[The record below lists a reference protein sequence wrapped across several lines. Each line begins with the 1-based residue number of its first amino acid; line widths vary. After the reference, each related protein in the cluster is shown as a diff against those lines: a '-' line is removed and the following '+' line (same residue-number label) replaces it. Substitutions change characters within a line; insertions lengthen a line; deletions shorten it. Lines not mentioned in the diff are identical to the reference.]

1 MRTTVGQNAPF
12 RFICRIKQIAPSLP
26 HSTTFVR
33 VGFSL
38 FTFLLLVFIPS
49 LTFARAGRAA
59 PRYDALRKQR
69 EGRAHGLSRFC
80 ANLP

>member
-1 MRTTVGQNAPF
+1 MQVLPIRVAVGQNAPF
-12 RFICRIKQIAPSLP
+12 RFIRRIRQTTPSLP
-26 HSTTFVR
+26 RSIAVMCIE
-33 VGFSL
+33 FS
-38 FTFLLLVFIPS
+38 FTFM
-49 LTFARAGRAA
+49 RAGREA

>member
-26 HSTTFVR
+26 HSMAVVR
-33 VGFSL
+33 IESIP
-38 FTFLLLVFIPS
+38 FTFLLFVFIPS
-49 LTFARAGRAA
+49 LTFARAGREA

-80 ANLP
+80 ANFP